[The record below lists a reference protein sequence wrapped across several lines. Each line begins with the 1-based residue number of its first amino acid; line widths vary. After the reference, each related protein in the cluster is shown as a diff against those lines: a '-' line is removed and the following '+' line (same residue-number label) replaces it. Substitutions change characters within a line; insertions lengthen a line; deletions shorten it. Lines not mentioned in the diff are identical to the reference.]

1 MGFRR
6 ILAYAFGALL
16 LLAVAGTLTLRMQTR
31 EGKSFLA
38 DLVSRAA
45 SSPDMKIDIGAFE
58 GPLSAHP
65 LLRDISIAD
74 RDGPYLKIDQ
84 IALDWSPSALFSLR
98 VDIEKLAIGAID
110 IARLPAPSR
119 AAATTQKSGG
129 GFSLPDLPVRIRLG
143 RLALETLSLGAPVLG
158 TAAKFAATGEAAL
171 DKGAH
176 VSLDI
181 RRLDAPGA
189 ITAKADVATG
199 GQKITLALTAQEPE
213 GGAIARL
220 AALPGLPP
228 VDISLTGEGTLD
240 DFAAHLAAKAG
251 EKIGAEGAA
260 RIIHKDTARRLDFD
274 LGVRLAPLLPPAA
287 VPLLDGVTQLA
298 GAATLRDDG
307 ALEGDIAIRSRAS
320 AEDALRPLDLAIA
333 LKGVPK
339 DERISAI
346 LSGTLA
352 APALSAPALEK
363 LLGKRLALG
372 GAVASLPG
380 GGLRFEGL
388 SLRGEHVSAKI
399 DGAAMR
405 EALDV
410 GAKVTI
416 ADLKPADP
424 RLSGRAEISVKAT
437 GSADKPNADFEALL
451 EGAHLDGHAI
461 QKLALH
467 GAARDLTGAL
477 AATAT
482 LDGAIDGSPARGKLN
497 ARKDAGWTIDNLD
510 LSVGR
515 AALHGALT
523 LDAQSLASG
532 RLSLVAP
539 DLDDLS
545 ALALRK
551 LSGALKADII
561 LDAAQGAQNISIDA
575 QGARI
580 RAADAAIEKL
590 SAKLSG
596 HDLLRRPALDG
607 NIAVDALHVGGKTI
621 SKARLT
627 ATPAGAATA
636 LDLTVDAEG
645 FAIASRAALTPG
657 EKTRLDIQ
665 LLSAQRAGKRIAL
678 AAPASVTLGGGAVE
692 LKGVALAV
700 GAGRL
705 DIDGTIGEH
714 LDLTA
719 RARSVPLS
727 IASIADASLALEGAL
742 DAEARI
748 TGDKKSPSGDWKI
761 KIAKL
766 SAPQLRSNGLPPLDI
781 DARGALAGARTS
793 LDANIALGA
802 GGRFAITGSAPI
814 DAAGALDL
822 RVKGEADAKLAD
834 TALSVNGQSLRGKAN
849 VDLRIAGS
857 LAAPAIEGG
866 VTLANGSFADPLNGV
881 YLDHIDAKLDGHGR
895 EIAITRL
902 TALTKNGGQIAAT
915 GNIAV
920 EPQAG
925 MPGAIRIKAKNAQLV
940 SSDLVSATADL
951 DLDIG
956 GPLARSPKVSGRVTL
971 TTMEVNVPDRLP
983 ASFQAPRGAVHISP
997 RAFAKEMLA
1006 LEAKEK
1012 ARAAKHSPFDATI
1025 DLALAAPNRIFVRG
1039 RGIDAEFGG
1048 ELKLNGTIQKPA
1060 VNGAFDLR
1068 RGKLQLL
1075 TQRIDLTRGK
1085 LSFAGGLVPQLDF
1098 TAETTASDVTAKIGV
1113 SGPASLPNFS
1123 FSSSPELPQDEV
1135 LSRLLFAKASGS
1147 LSAFQAVQLATALAQ
1162 FSGAG
1167 TGVDAFE
1174 KMRKALGVDSLD
1186 LEAGGSSGPTV
1197 GASRYI
1203 SDNIS
1208 VGVRTGAKPEQ
1219 TAVSVGVDVT
1229 KNVRVKGETK
1239 VDGKS
1244 SLGVGV
1250 EWEY

>member
-1 MGFRR
+1 MRFRR
-6 ILAYAFGALL
+6 ILAYGFGALA
-16 LLAVAGTLTLRMQTR
+16 LLAVAGTLALRMQTR

-45 SSPDMKIDIGAFE
+45 SSPDMKVDIGAFE
-58 GPLSAHP
+58 DPLSAHP

-98 VDIEKLAIGAID
+98 LDIEKLAIGAID
-110 IARLPAPSR
+110 IARLPAP
-119 AAATTQKSGG
+119 AQATTTKPKSGG
-129 GFSLPDLPVRIRLG
+129 GFALPDLPIRIRLG

-158 TAAKFAATGEAAL
+158 TAAQFTATGEAAL

-176 VSLDI
+176 LALDI

-251 EKIGAEGAA
+251 EKIDAEGAA
-260 RIIHKDTARRLDFD
+260 RIIHKDAARRLDFD
-274 LGVRLAPLLPPAA
+274 MGVRVASLLPPAA
-287 VPLLDGVTQLA
+287 APLFEGVTQLA

-307 ALEGDIAIRSRAS
+307 ALEGDVAIRSRS
-320 AEDALRPLDLAIA
+320 DNTPRPLDLSIA

-339 DERISAI
+339 DERISAT

-363 LLGKRLALG
+363 LLGERLTLG

-380 GGLRFEGL
+380 GGLRFDGL
-388 SLRGEHVSAKI
+388 ELRGAHLSAKI

-410 GAKVTI
+410 GAKVSI

-424 RLSGRAEISVKAT
+424 RLAGRAEISVKAT

-477 AATAT
+477 TATAT
-482 LDGAIDGSPARGKLN
+482 LDGAIDGAPARGKLN

-523 LDAQSLASG
+523 LDAQNLASG
-532 RLSLVAP
+532 RLSLAAP

-545 ALALRK
+545 ALTLRK

-580 RAADAAIEKL
+580 RAADTTIEKL

-657 EKTRLDIQ
+657 EKTRLDIKT
-665 LLSAQRAGKRIAL
+665 LSAQRAGKRIAL

-705 DIDGTIGEH
+705 DIDGTIGER

-748 TGDKKSPSGDWKI
+748 TGDKKAPSGDWKI

-793 LDANIALGA
+793 LDATIALGA

-822 RVKGEADAKLAD
+822 KVKGEADAKLAD

-857 LAAPAIEGG
+857 VSAPAIEGG

-881 YLDHIDAKLDGHGR
+881 YLDHIDARLDGHGR

-915 GNIAV
+915 GRIAV

-1025 DLALAAPNRIFVRG
+1025 DLTLAAPNRIFVRG

-1060 VNGAFDLR
+1060 VNGAFELR

-1098 TAETTASDVTAKIGV
+1098 TAETTASDVTAKITV

>member
-1 MGFRR
+1 MRFRR
-6 ILAYAFGALL
+6 ILAYAFGALA
-16 LLAVAGTLTLRMQTR
+16 LLAVAGTLALRMQTR

-45 SSPDMKIDIGAFE
+45 SSADMKVEIGAFE
-58 GPLSAHP
+58 DPLSAHP

-84 IALDWSPSALFSLR
+84 IALDWSPSALFALR

-110 IARLPAPSR
+110 IARLPAP
-119 AAATTQKSGG
+119 AQAATATPKSSG

-143 RLALETLSLGAPVLG
+143 RLALDTLSLGAPVLG
-158 TAAKFAATGEAAL
+158 TAAKFAATGEASL

-176 VSLDI
+176 LTLDI

-189 ITAKADVATG
+189 ITAKADVAAG
-199 GQKITLALTAQEPE
+199 GQKIALALTAQEPE

-220 AALPGLPP
+220 AALPGLPS
-228 VDISLTGEGTLD
+228 VDIALTGEGALD
-240 DFAAHLAAKAG
+240 DFAAHLSAKAG
-251 EKIGAEGAA
+251 EKIGAEGVAHVI
-260 RIIHKDTARRLDFD
+260 RKDAARRLDFD

-307 ALEGDIAIRSRAS
+307 ALEGDIAIRSRS
-320 AEDALRPLDLAIA
+320 DAAPRPLDLSIA

-339 DERISAI
+339 DERVSAT

-352 APALSAPALEK
+352 VPSLEAPALEK
-363 LLGKRLALG
+363 LLGERVTLG

-380 GGLRFEGL
+380 GGLRFDGL
-388 SLRGEHVSAKI
+388 ELRGAHLAAKI

-405 EALDV
+405 ETLDV

-451 EGAHLDGHAI
+451 SGAHLDGHAI

-477 AATAT
+477 VATAT
-482 LDGAIDGSPARGKLN
+482 LDGAIDGAPARGKLN
-497 ARKDAGWTIDNLD
+497 VAHKDAGWTANDLD

-515 AALHGALT
+515 ATLRGALA
-523 LDAQSLASG
+523 LDAQKLASG
-532 RLSLVAP
+532 RFSLAAP

-561 LDAAQGAQNISIDA
+561 LDASQGAQNISIDA
-575 QGARI
+575 QGTRI
-580 RAADAAIEKL
+580 RAADATIEKL
-590 SAKLSG
+590 GAKLSG
-596 HDLLRRPALDG
+596 HDLLRRPSLDG
-607 NIAVDALHVGGKTI
+607 NIAVDAVHIGGKTI
-621 SKARLT
+621 TKARLT

-636 LDLTVDAEG
+636 LDLSVDAEG
-645 FAIASRAALTPG
+645 FAIASRSTLTPG

-665 LLSAQRAGKRIAL
+665 SLSAQRAGKRIAL

-692 LKGVALAV
+692 LRGLALAL

-705 DIDGTIGEH
+705 NIDGTIGER

-719 RARSVPLS
+719 RARAVPLS
-727 IASIADASLALEGAL
+727 IASIADASLALDGAL

-766 SAPQLRSNGLPPLDI
+766 SAPQLRSNGLPPLDM
-781 DARGALAGARTS
+781 DAHGALAGARTS

-822 RVKGEADAKLAD
+822 KVKGEADAKLAD
-834 TALSVNGQSLRGKAN
+834 TALSANGQSLRGKAN

-857 LAAPAIEGG
+857 VAAPAIEGG
-866 VTLANGSFADPLNGV
+866 VTLANGSFSDPLNGV

-915 GNIAV
+915 GKIAV

-940 SSDLVSATADL
+940 SSDLASATADL

-983 ASFQAPRGAVHISP
+983 ASFQAPRGAVHVSP

-1012 ARAAKHSPFDATI
+1012 ARAAKRSPFDATI

-1048 ELKLNGTIQKPA
+1048 ELKLSGTIQKPA

-1098 TAETTASDVTAKIGV
+1098 SAETTAGDVTAKIGV

-1147 LSAFQAVQLATALAQ
+1147 LSAFQALQLATALAQ

>member
-1 MGFRR
+1 M
-6 ILAYAFGALL
+6 
-16 LLAVAGTLTLRMQTR
+16 T
-31 EGKSFLA
+31 
-38 DLVSRAA
+38 
-45 SSPDMKIDIGAFE
+45 
-58 GPLSAHP
+58 
-65 LLRDISIAD
+65 
-74 RDGPYLKIDQ
+74 
-84 IALDWSPSALFSLR
+84 
-98 VDIEKLAIGAID
+98 
-110 IARLPAPSR
+110 
-119 AAATTQKSGG
+119 AT
-129 GFSLPDLPVRIRLG
+129 
-143 RLALETLSLGAPVLG
+143 
-158 TAAKFAATGEAAL
+158 
-171 DKGAH
+171 
-176 VSLDI
+176 
-181 RRLDAPGA
+181 
-189 ITAKADVATG
+189 
-199 GQKITLALTAQEPE
+199 
-213 GGAIARL
+213 
-220 AALPGLPP
+220 
-228 VDISLTGEGTLD
+228 
-240 DFAAHLAAKAG
+240 
-251 EKIGAEGAA
+251 
-260 RIIHKDTARRLDFD
+260 
-274 LGVRLAPLLPPAA
+274 
-287 VPLLDGVTQLA
+287 
-298 GAATLRDDG
+298 
-307 ALEGDIAIRSRAS
+307 
-320 AEDALRPLDLAIA
+320 
-333 LKGVPK
+333 
-339 DERISAI
+339 

-352 APALSAPALEK
+352 APSVGAPALER
-363 LLGKRLALG
+363 LLGRRLALG

-388 SLRGEHVSAKI
+388 SLRGEHLSAKI

-410 GAKVTI
+410 GAKIDI
-416 ADLKPADP
+416 ADLRPADP

-437 GSADKPNADFEALL
+437 GSSDRPNAEFDARL
-451 EGAHLDGHAI
+451 EDARLDGHAI
-461 QKLALH
+461 QKLALY

-477 AATAT
+477 VATAT
-482 LDGAIDGSPARGKLN
+482 LDGAIDGAPARGKLN
-497 ARKDAGWTIDNLD
+497 ARKEDGWRLDNLD
-510 LSVGR
+510 LAIGR
-515 AALHGALT
+515 ATLRGAVM
-523 LDAQSLASG
+523 LDAQGLASG
-532 RLSLVAP
+532 RLSLAAP

-545 ALALRK
+545 ALALRR
-551 LSGALKADII
+551 LSGALQADIR
-561 LDAAQGAQNISIDA
+561 LDAAEGAQNVTIDA
-575 QGARI
+575 QGTRI
-580 RAADAAIEKL
+580 RAADAAIERL

-607 NIAVDALHVGGKTI
+607 NIAVDAARVAGKTI

-627 ATPAGAATA
+627 AAPAGAATS
-636 LDLTVDAEG
+636 LDLAVDAEG
-645 FAIASRAALTPG
+645 FAIASRSTLTPG
-657 EKTRLDIQ
+657 ERTRLDIQ
-665 LLSAQRAGKRIAL
+665 SLSAQRAGKRIAL
-678 AAPASVTLGGGAVE
+678 TGPASVTLGGDVVE
-692 LKGVALAV
+692 LKGLAFAL

-705 DIDGTIGEH
+705 DIDGTIGER

-719 RARSVPLS
+719 RARAIPLS
-727 IASIADASLALEGAL
+727 IASIADASLSLDGAL

-748 TGDKKSPSGDWKI
+748 TGDKKAPSGDWKV

-781 DARGALAGARTS
+781 AAHGALAGARIS
-793 LDANIALGA
+793 LDADIALGS

-822 RVKGEADAKLAD
+822 KVKGEADAKLAD
-834 TALSVNGQSLRGKAN
+834 TALAANGQSLRGKAN

-857 LAAPAIEGG
+857 ASAPAIEGG

-881 YLDHIDAKLDGHGR
+881 YLDHIDARLDGHGR

-915 GNIAV
+915 GQIAV

-956 GPLARSPKVSGRVTL
+956 GPLARAPKVSGRVTL

-1012 ARAAKHSPFDATI
+1012 ARAAKHSPFDAAI

-1048 ELKLNGTIQKPA
+1048 ELKLSGTIQKPA
-1060 VNGAFDLR
+1060 VNGAFELR

-1075 TQRIDLTRGK
+1075 TQRIDITRGK

-1186 LEAGGSSGPTV
+1186 LEAGGSGGPTV

-1219 TAVSVGVDVT
+1219 AAVNVGVDVT
-1229 KNVRVKGETK
+1229 KNLRLKGETK